1 MVSGKQGAWKS
12 GQCDWSLG
20 PKGTK
25 QPSGHLS
32 GARSAGAKAGWIRL
46 TYGRRGARPRGPPSL
61 CWGGAQDA
69 VWAPLF

>member
-46 TYGRRGARPRGPPSL
+46 T
-61 CWGGAQDA
+61 
-69 VWAPLF
+69 